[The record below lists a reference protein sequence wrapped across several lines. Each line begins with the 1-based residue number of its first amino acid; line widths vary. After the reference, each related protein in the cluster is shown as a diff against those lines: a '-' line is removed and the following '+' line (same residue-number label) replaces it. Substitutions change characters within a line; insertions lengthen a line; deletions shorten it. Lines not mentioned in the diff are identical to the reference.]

1 MKRTRHHTG
10 WAGAL
15 YVAAELSRIG
25 YDAAL
30 TFGNTPSLDLL
41 CASPNGKPFK
51 IQVKSLTT
59 GNAVLI
65 KKSLLDTAPQ
75 SDLFF
80 AIVLV
85 PAKEEAPM
93 EFRILTHHE
102 VIKLWNS
109 MPKVKKDGQPYKPG
123 MDGLNWGVVKPY
135 KGGWEKLPE

>member
-15 YVAAELSRIG
+15 YVAAELSRRG

-65 KKSLLDTAPQ
+65 QKSLLDTAPQ
-75 SDLFF
+75 PDLFF

-102 VIKLWNS
+102 VTELWKS

-135 KGGWEKLPE
+135 KGGWEKLPK

>member
-1 MKRTRHHTG
+1 MERSRHHTG

-15 YVAAELSRIG
+15 FVAAELSRRG
-25 YDAAL
+25 YDATL

-65 KKSLLDTAPQ
+65 QKSLLDADPQ
-75 SDLFF
+75 PDLFF
-80 AIVLV
+80 AIAIV
-85 PAKEEAPM
+85 PAKEEVPM
-93 EFRILTHHE
+93 ELRILTHHE
-102 VIKLWNS
+102 VTELWKA
-109 MPKVKKDGQPYKPG
+109 MPKLKKNGEPYKPG

-135 KGGWEKLPE
+135 KDGWEKLPK

>member
-1 MKRTRHHTG
+1 MKRSRHHTS

-15 YVAAELSRIG
+15 SVAAELSRRG
-25 YDAAL
+25 YDATL

-41 CASPNGKPFK
+41 CSSPDGKPFK

-65 KKSLLDTAPQ
+65 QKSLLDVVPQ
-75 SDLFF
+75 PDLFF

-93 EFRILTHHE
+93 EFRILTHRE
-102 VIKLWNS
+102 VTELWKS

-135 KGGWEKLPE
+135 KGGWEKLPK

>member
-1 MKRTRHHTG
+1 MKRSRHHTG

-15 YVAAELSRIG
+15 YVAAELSRRG
-25 YDAAL
+25 YDATL

-65 KKSLLDTAPQ
+65 QKSLLDTDPQ
-75 SDLFF
+75 PDLFF
-80 AIVLV
+80 AVVLV

-102 VIKLWNS
+102 VIELRKS
-109 MPKVKKDGQPYKPG
+109 MRKEKKDGQSYKL
-123 MDGLNWGVVKPY
+123 DGLYWSVVKPY
-135 KGGWEKLPE
+135 KGGWEKLPK

>member
-1 MKRTRHHTG
+1 MKRSRHHTS

-15 YVAAELSRIG
+15 YVAAELSRRG
-25 YDAAL
+25 YDATL

-41 CASPNGKPFK
+41 CASPDGKPFK

-65 KKSLLDTAPQ
+65 QKSLLDVVPQ
-75 SDLFF
+75 ADLFF

-85 PAKEEAPM
+85 PNKEEASM

-102 VIKLWNS
+102 VTELWKS

-135 KGGWEKLPE
+135 KGGWEKLPK